1 MADVHLAVPTN
12 SKACLLAALPSCK
25 IFDPMTIFTSE
36 EDVVGVVDG
45 SASGRRGTQSASS
58 GEETVTTAWNSFASC
73 WRVSSPGRQLTR
85 LKTPCLDGWLEA
97 TKGASAAVD
106 KLESH
111 LEVSATTAA
120 GASAPASP
128 LSGKAA
134 RGADGPPTRSY

>member
-1 MADVHLAVPTN
+1 M
-12 SKACLLAALPSCK
+12 
-25 IFDPMTIFTSE
+25 
-36 EDVVGVVDG
+36 
-45 SASGRRGTQSASS
+45 
-58 GEETVTTAWNSFASC
+58 
-73 WRVSSPGRQLTR
+73 
-85 LKTPCLDGWLEA
+85 EA

>member
-1 MADVHLAVPTN
+1 ME
-12 SKACLLAALPSCK
+12 LLRKLLESFVTRSAA
-25 IFDPMTIFTSE
+25 E
-36 EDVVGVVDG
+36 
-45 SASGRRGTQSASS
+45 
-58 GEETVTTAWNSFASC
+58 
-73 WRVSSPGRQLTR
+73 R

-134 RGADGPPTRSY
+134 RGADGPPTRPALLTPVVAKSEKCVRS

>member
-1 MADVHLAVPTN
+1 ME
-12 SKACLLAALPSCK
+12 LLRKLLESFVTRSAA
-25 IFDPMTIFTSE
+25 E
-36 EDVVGVVDG
+36 
-45 SASGRRGTQSASS
+45 
-58 GEETVTTAWNSFASC
+58 
-73 WRVSSPGRQLTR
+73 R